1 MSNIPA
7 LYICLCEVTH
17 VGQDK
22 GAKPGWTRGD
32 STCER
37 STIPGW
43 LEIST
48 PPGSRFKSRTFL
60 VVAKEVCGLFASLI
74 ILIGCVHWER
84 EKLNIF
90 LPGVVLGEVEIGAC
104 SLQRWVYQIIPSP
117 VFSWLRK
124 GHQELFTVIWIK
136 QRLKWNVIRQFPAN
150 SSLKKKKKK
159 NTENDQNQVWSEAL
173 GGSETA
179 SGERRPHVPPAH
191 RLILVTLFL

>member
-1 MSNIPA
+1 MIRLGSDKYPTKKFQQLLQPELPECAFSITLQDGGDNRKTVSNIPS
-7 LYICLCEVTH
+7 LYICLCELTH

-32 STCER
+32 SMCER

-104 SLQRWVYQIIPSP
+104 SLQRWVYQIITPSYSHDYEK
-117 VFSWLRK
+117 VTK
-124 GHQELFTVIWIK
+124 
-136 QRLKWNVIRQFPAN
+136 N
-150 SSLKKKKKK
+150 SS
-159 NTENDQNQVWSEAL
+159 Q
-173 GGSETA
+173 
-179 SGERRPHVPPAH
+179 
-191 RLILVTLFL
+191 